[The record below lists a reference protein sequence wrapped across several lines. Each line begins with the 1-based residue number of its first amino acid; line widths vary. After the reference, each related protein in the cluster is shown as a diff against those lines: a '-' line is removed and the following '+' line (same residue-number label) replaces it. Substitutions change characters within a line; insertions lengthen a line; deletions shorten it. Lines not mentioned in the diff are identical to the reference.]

1 MNAKRIRGAPEYLP
15 LTDISRRLSKLCKD
29 SSISNKQPLSEIRR
43 IYTPIHASPPLRSCP
58 LLLASG
64 SPLFPTTKMPA
75 GKSPWHF
82 HTFYL
87 YFFSGGAQELQPPHD
102 PQSPEHK
109 PFPDFFFLIKLCK
122 IAETIAI
129 NASNTMIVP
138 ISFTSKPAQKSHI
151 FIY

>member
-1 MNAKRIRGAPEYLP
+1 MQSVLEAPLN
-15 LTDISRRLSKLCKD
+15 ICHRRTYPAAC
-29 SSISNKQPLSEIRR
+29 
-43 IYTPIHASPPLRSCP
+43 RSCAKTVQFQTSSLFQRYDEFTLQYMLP
-58 LLLASG
+58 RPFGPAHFCLLPAR
-64 SPLFPTTKMPA
+64 PYFQQRKMPA

-129 NASNTMIVP
+129 NTSNTMIVP

>member
-1 MNAKRIRGAPEYLP
+1 MYWGEPE
-15 LTDISRRLSKLCKD
+15 
-29 SSISNKQPLSEIRR
+29 
-43 IYTPIHASPPLRSCP
+43 
-58 LLLASG
+58 
-64 SPLFPTTKMPA
+64 A
-75 GKSPWHF
+75 GRTLWHF

-129 NASNTMIVP
+129 NTSNTMIVP